1 MPVLTASDLQS
12 FTTQQRQT
20 FQSYTDR
27 AAAAV
32 DVAGTIPV
40 LKRTDLQF
48 FDTEQEEALR
58 KVFAI
63 LLPTGYLTWDAA
75 KRAQVGTILQ
85 ASFDT
90 DTVRDLQNA
99 FGKYSLY
106 LQSVD

>member
-1 MPVLTASDLQS
+1 MPVLNATDLQS
-12 FTTQQRQT
+12 LNTQQRQT
-20 FQSYTDR
+20 LQSYTDR

-40 LKRTDLQF
+40 LRRTDLQF

-58 KVFAI
+58 KVFAL
-63 LLPTGYLTWDAA
+63 LLPTGYLTWNAA
-75 KRAQVGTILQ
+75 KRAQVGAILQ
-85 ASFDT
+85 AAFDT

-99 FGKYSLY
+99 FAKYSTY